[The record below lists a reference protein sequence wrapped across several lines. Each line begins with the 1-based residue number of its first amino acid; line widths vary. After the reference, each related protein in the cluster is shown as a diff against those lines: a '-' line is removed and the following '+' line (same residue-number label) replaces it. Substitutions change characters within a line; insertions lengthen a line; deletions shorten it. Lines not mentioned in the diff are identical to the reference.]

1 MCSGID
7 LDELA
12 AIVQRAGVDLKDITP
27 YPPDAEY
34 DDVALATTVFG
45 IQHVRDTAGKVLAAS
60 SYTPAGILRSALLN
74 VAKPEAELNSLLLA
88 HVMAYIQQE
97 AERCEW
103 TPRQR
108 AHLGGA
114 NALAATLSNETIKAW
129 PAQAGELTLE
139 CMQVWPVV
147 RHALATVF
155 QQLHG
160 YAVLRF
166 GSTHRSHCCV
176 CATVSDVPLKQ
187 AMLALIH
194 KKREKKDQPKYDV
207 ARHEHVWGG
216 ELLAKPDI
224 AVVRDSLVLALG
236 ETKLRRADDGYV
248 R

>member
-1 MCSGID
+1 
-7 LDELA
+7 
-12 AIVQRAGVDLKDITP
+12 
-27 YPPDAEY
+27 
-34 DDVALATTVFG
+34 
-45 IQHVRDTAGKVLAAS
+45 
-60 SYTPAGILRSALLN
+60 
-74 VAKPEAELNSLLLA
+74 
-88 HVMAYIQQE
+88 
-97 AERCEW
+97 
-103 TPRQR
+103 
-108 AHLGGA
+108 
-114 NALAATLSNETIKAW
+114 
-129 PAQAGELTLE
+129 
-139 CMQVWPVV
+139 MQVWPIV
-147 RHALATVF
+147 RQALATVF

-207 ARHEHVWGG
+207 ARNEHGCGG